1 MKGRNMPLLTG
12 PDPKAQASKT
22 RGRRKQAGQSLLEVA
37 LMTPLLL
44 AMIIGTIEFGRYIYI
59 GILVGNAA
67 RAGAAFGAQNPGT
80 AADAADIATAA
91 KNDFQNNG
99 QAVSKLT
106 VASSFACGCDNA
118 GTVTAEA
125 CTGTGAG
132 TCSGGAHWIITVT
145 VEASGT
151 FNSLFSF
158 PGIPAN
164 LTLDRSCTLR
174 VNSL

>member
-1 MKGRNMPLLTG
+1 MKEQKNTPSRSAARAQTSALTN
-12 PDPKAQASKT
+12 
-22 RGRRKQAGQSLLEVA
+22 RRKQTGQSLLEVA

-44 AMIIGTIEFGRYIYI
+44 AMLIGVIEFGRYIYI

-80 AADAADIATAA
+80 AADQTDIATAA

-106 VASSFACGCDNA
+106 VNSSFACGCDNA
-118 GTVTAEA
+118 GTVTAET

-132 TCSGGAHWIITVT
+132 TCTGGAHWIITVT

-164 LTLDRSCTLR
+164 LTLDRSCTLP